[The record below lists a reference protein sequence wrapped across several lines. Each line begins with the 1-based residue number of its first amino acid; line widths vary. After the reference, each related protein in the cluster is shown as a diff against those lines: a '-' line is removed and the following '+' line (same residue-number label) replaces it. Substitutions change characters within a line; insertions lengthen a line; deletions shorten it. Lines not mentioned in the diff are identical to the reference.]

1 MTTPTRPPA
10 PRREFDWLRF
20 LERYG
25 TLIVLVVLVVF
36 FTTQNP
42 RFLSARNLTNILTE
56 VSIYGVVAVGMTFV
70 ILTRGVDLAV
80 GSLVGLCGILGA
92 LAATGSD
99 WGGLDWVVALGVALT
114 VGGLVGLLHGKAV
127 TWFGVPPF
135 IVTLGGLTVW
145 RGATLLAN
153 DGAPVS
159 GLGSSIQWWGSGQIA
174 GVPVPVFVFAIVVA
188 AGYVVLR
195 HSRYGR
201 HVYAVGGNPEA
212 ARLAGLNV
220 SAVLTSVYVIVGLL
234 SGLAGFLLSARLGSA
249 EAVAGTGYELR
260 IIASVV
266 IGGASLFGGIGGV
279 GGTVVGA
286 LLIGVLTNGLVIMNV
301 SAYLQQIVIGVIIVA
316 AVAFDT
322 YAKSHR
328 GSGHT

>member
-114 VGGLVGLLHGKAV
+114 TGGLVGLVHGKAV

-159 GLGSSIQWWGSGQIA
+159 GLGASIQWWGSGQIA

-201 HVYAVGGNPEA
+201 HVYAVGD
-212 ARLAGLNV
+212 RK
-220 SAVLTSVYVIVGLL
+220 
-234 SGLAGFLLSARLGSA
+234 
-249 EAVAGTGYELR
+249 
-260 IIASVV
+260 SVV
-266 IGGASLFGGIGGV
+266 
-279 GGTVVGA
+279 
-286 LLIGVLTNGLVIMNV
+286 
-301 SAYLQQIVIGVIIVA
+301 
-316 AVAFDT
+316 
-322 YAKSHR
+322 
-328 GSGHT
+328 